1 MHRQNLS
8 TRILI
13 FSAIFFF
20 VFPSIGESQKLYNKL
35 EEYCILLP
43 SEFDKIKDE
52 RKENLDILGEY
63 ILSNSPGESGISLLF
78 VCDMNSRRS
87 QFAQVW
93 AQTAASFY
101 KINKLMAYSGGLS
114 ETAINYRIMES
125 LKRAGFSVTAAEAY
139 SQNPVYLLSIG
150 RKYPDIF
157 IFSKKYDYWNN
168 PSTDFASVFC
178 SKSET
183 FSKLKILGS
192 EQIIELPY
200 EDVKIFDNSF
210 GGAEKNDQVCREIA
224 REMFYVMDFVK
235 TKMKQNKVSHKKA
248 ADLVDLINYYNRL

>member
-1 MHRQNLS
+1 MHIQNLS
-8 TRILI
+8 PRILI
-13 FSAIFFF
+13 LSAIFFF
-20 VFPSIGESQKLYNKL
+20 AFPRMGESQKLYNKL

-52 RKENLDILGEY
+52 RKENLNILGGY
-63 ILSNSPGESGISLLF
+63 ILSNSPGKSGISLLF
-78 VCDMNSRRS
+78 VCENNSRRS

-93 AQTAASFY
+93 AQTAAYFY
-101 KINKLMAYSGGLS
+101 KIDKFRAYSGGLS

-168 PSTDFASVFC
+168 PSTDFASVYC
-178 SKSET
+178 SKSQE
-183 FSKLKILGS
+183 FNQLNVLGS

-224 REMFYVMDFVK
+224 REMFYVMDFVSK
-235 TKMKQNKVSHKKA
+235 EMKKHKKN
-248 ADLVDLINYYNRL
+248 DPE

>member
-8 TRILI
+8 SRILI
-13 FSAIFFF
+13 LSAIFFF
-20 VFPSIGESQKLYNKL
+20 AFPREGESQKLYNKL

-52 RKENLDILGEY
+52 RKENLNILGEY
-63 ILSNSPGESGISLLF
+63 ILSNSPGESGIYLLF
-78 VCDMNSRRS
+78 VCDNNSRRS

-93 AQTAASFY
+93 AQTAAYFY
-101 KINKLMAYSGGLS
+101 KIDKLKAYSGGLS

-125 LKRAGFSVTAAEAY
+125 LKQAGFSVTAAEAY

-150 RKYPDIF
+150 RKFPDIF

-168 PSTDFASVFC
+168 PSMDFASVYC
-178 SKSET
+178 SKSEE
-183 FSKLKILGS
+183 FSQLKVLGS
-192 EQIIELPY
+192 EQTIELPY

-210 GGAEKNDQVCREIA
+210 GGAEKNDQVCWEIA
-224 REMFYVMDFVK
+224 REMFYVMDFVHRE
-235 TKMKQNKVSHKKA
+235 MKKKK
-248 ADLVDLINYYNRL
+248 